1 GGALVLDIGAGSG
14 RDAAWLA
21 VQGHDVVA
29 VEPAA
34 ELRQEAQRRHR
45 DERIS
50 WLGDSLPDLAAVHR
64 LGTSFDVILLS
75 AVWMHVPPNER
86 SRAFR
91 KLVTLLKPGGVLA
104 ITLRLGEPDTERGM
118 HAVSIEELHQ
128 LAREHGAYI
137 EHSNHSSD
145 ALGRAGVS
153 WAEVAVRLPD
163 DGTGSLP
170 LLRHIILNDN
180 KSSTYKLALLR
191 TLCRIADSA
200 DGLAVVDD
208 NDKIKL
214 PMGLVALTWIRL
226 FMPMLR
232 ASIPQLPK
240 HQGG

>member
-1 GGALVLDIGAGSG
+1 MPDTQPPNIAWYNNRAAQIADQYEQLSFDQVHGWLRDYLPSGGGALVLDIGAGSG

-21 VQGHDVVA
+21 EQGHDVVA

-34 ELRQEAQRRHR
+34 ELRQEAQRRHP

-137 EHSNHSSD
+137 EHGNQSSD

-153 WAEVAVRLPD
+153 WAEVA
-163 DGTGSLP
+163 
-170 LLRHIILNDN
+170 
-180 KSSTYKLALLR
+180 
-191 TLCRIADSA
+191 
-200 DGLAVVDD
+200 
-208 NDKIKL
+208 
-214 PMGLVALTWIRL
+214 IRL
-226 FMPMLR
+226 HEEQF
-232 ASIPQLPK
+232 SE
-240 HQGG
+240 